1 MPRWDVGD
9 LPAAPVFTWRRAA
22 AMIGPGLIL
31 AGSSIGGGE
40 WLLGPAVAAQYGGAL
55 LWVATLSILG
65 QVVYNIEASRYALYT
80 GEPIMTGK
88 FRTPPGPAVW
98 LVVYLLLDLGALL
111 PYQIGSVATP
121 VLAIW
126 MGTLPH
132 PDTVAA
138 HADVLRW
145 LSYGLLVLAL
155 LPLAFGGKV
164 YNSLRAIMTVKIVV
178 VFGFLL
184 FLAFGFSTLATWQDI
199 GTGLLRFGE
208 LPLGPGH
215 TDNFFGALWHG
226 RALPRPDHDSLML
239 MTAFAAIAGVGGLA
253 QTSISNYTRDQ
264 GWGMGSQVGAIP
276 SFVGGREFELSH
288 VGKIFVP
295 TEATRARWRGW
306 VRQVLRD
313 QWIVWVPASF
323 IGLALPAMLS
333 VQFLPRG
340 TVANTWVLA
349 GLTAGG
355 VRDHIGGVLGLAC
368 WYMVLVCGILV
379 IVPNSTSA
387 ADAFIRRWVELSW
400 TGIRAIR
407 TWNTHTIRTL
417 YFAVL
422 AGYLVVGL
430 FFLSV
435 ARPLG
440 LIVLYGNLGNLAL
453 GISSWHVLYVNLTL
467 LPSEV
472 RPGWP
477 ARIGLALGGAYF
489 LGLALLTAVV
499 AVGLA

>member
-1 MPRWDVGD
+1 MPRWDAGE
-9 LPAAPVFTWRRAA
+9 LPPAPVFTWRTAA
-22 AMIGPGLIL
+22 GMLGPGLIL

-55 LWVATLSILG
+55 LWVATLSILA

-88 FRTPPGPAVW
+88 FRTLPGPGVW
-98 LVVYLLLDLGALL
+98 LAVYLLLDLGALL

-121 VLAIW
+121 VLALW
-126 MGTLPH
+126 MGRLPQ
-132 PDTVAA
+132 PGAVVAQ
-138 HADVLRW
+138 ADVLRW
-145 LSYGLLVLAL
+145 LSYGLLIVAL

-164 YNSLRAIMTVKIVV
+164 YHSLRAIMTVKIAV

-184 FLAFGFSTLATWQDI
+184 FLAFGFSTWTTWRDI
-199 GTGLLRFGE
+199 GSGLLRFGE
-208 LPLGPGH
+208 LPLGPGR
-215 TDNFFGALWHG
+215 TGNLFAALWQG
-226 RALPRPDHDSLML
+226 RPLPRPDHASLML

-276 SFVGGREFELSH
+276 SFVGGRAIELSH
-288 VGKIFVP
+288 VGKVFAP
-295 TEATRARWRGW
+295 TADARVRWAGW

-313 QWIVWVPASF
+313 QWFVWLPASF
-323 IGLALPAMLS
+323 VGLALPAMLS

-340 TVANTWVLA
+340 TVADTWVLA

-355 VRDHIGGVLGLAC
+355 VRDHIGGLLGLFC

-400 TGIRAIR
+400 TGIPSVRR
-407 TWNTHTIRTL
+407 WNTHAIRTL
-417 YFAVL
+417 YFSVL
-422 AGYLVVGL
+422 AAYLAVGI
-430 FFLSV
+430 FFLSI

-453 GISSWHVLYVNLTL
+453 GISSWHVLYVNLSL
-467 LPSEV
+467 LPAEV
-472 RPGWP
+472 QPGWP

-489 LGLALLTAVV
+489 LGLAVLTAVV
-499 AVGLA
+499 ALGAL